1 MYKSDWGTMRVF
13 GDTGYLGK
21 KLNEKQDIWVELMGY
36 GIFISDKMK
45 HPEEKLLIFAI
56 GISEIWEI

>member
-1 MYKSDWGTMRVF
+1 MRVF